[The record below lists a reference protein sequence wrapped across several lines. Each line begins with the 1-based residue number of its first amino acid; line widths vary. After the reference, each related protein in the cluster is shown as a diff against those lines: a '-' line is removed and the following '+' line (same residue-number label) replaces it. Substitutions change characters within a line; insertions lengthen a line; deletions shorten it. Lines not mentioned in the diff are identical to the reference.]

1 VAFDMAE
8 DLRQFWEQPGKPA
21 AETFLNNWI
30 KRADSSGI
38 RMLKQFALTLAK
50 HRRGLLAY
58 YD

>member
-1 VAFDMAE
+1 MAE